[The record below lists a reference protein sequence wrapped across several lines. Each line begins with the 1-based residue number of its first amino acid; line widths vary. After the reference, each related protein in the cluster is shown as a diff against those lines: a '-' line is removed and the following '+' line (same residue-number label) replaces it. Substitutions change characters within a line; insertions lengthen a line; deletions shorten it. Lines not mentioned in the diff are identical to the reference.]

1 MKKITCAVILGGFIL
16 SPAVWAMS
24 ELSDYELSDTSG
36 QALFNLSY
44 LAPTDSG
51 NNETA
56 NNIGFYKLGIEAEI
70 AANLNIKKLQLGCG
84 GINGVGKCDIDIDN
98 FSLSGLGNSAAP
110 LKSNTDSAD
119 DRAARVQSDAILTN
133 PFFQFAIKN
142 PNTAATREVVG
153 FRIGS
158 EAASALLT
166 FGTENLST
174 PNGINSLSGYMN
186 IGPAEGTALTQTRNM
201 TKADTGKDMTGR
213 IVITDLFGLPINF
226 TASTYN
232 LALSQASA
240 LVKTTPVVVQG
251 NRMSSVDLLG
261 SATIAPI
268 SFEGTM
274 TATINVGFDVDL
286 KKNVTGSISGLTA
299 TVPIQ
304 QSLGFIHKLPINNPF
319 SLSVQG
325 QNVHW
330 PGMAAAALRGWW
342 MAFED
347 QIDIGSISPA
357 TEVPITDAVLSQV
370 LGPQGCNTSDP
381 GINCALYTTPVSC
394 KAFGSPNCF
403 GGDLPVGNVNITGT
417 NVIFPLN
424 NLQLGAQYFTPNC
437 YGNLKF
443 C

>member
-1 MKKITCAVILGGFIL
+1 MSIGL
-16 SPAVWAMS
+16 SSIFSFQPVWAMS
-24 ELSDYELSDTSG
+24 TLSDEELAKIDG

-44 LAPTDSG
+44 LAPGDAG

-119 DRAARVQSDAILTN
+119 DRAARVQSDAVLTN

-158 EAASALLT
+158 EAASGLLT
-166 FGTENLST
+166 FGTDNTDT
-174 PNGINSLSGYMN
+174 PNGINSLSGYMS
-186 IGPAEGTALTQTRNM
+186 IGSATGTANTLSRTM
-201 TKADTGKDMTGR
+201 TKTDTGKNMTGR
-213 IVITDLFGLPINF
+213 IIVTDVGGATISF
-226 TASTYN
+226 SSDTYN
-232 LALSQASA
+232 LTLSSAAAS
-240 LVKTTPVVVQG
+240 VTTNPVVVTG
-251 NRMSSVDLLG
+251 NRMSSVHLNG
-261 SATIAPI
+261 TATIAPI
-268 SFEGTM
+268 SFAGSM
-274 TATINVGFDVDL
+274 TATVLGFVDL
-286 KKNVTGSISGLTA
+286 QKNVTGSISGLTA
-299 TVPIQ
+299 TVPIDQ
-304 QSLGFIHKLPINNPF
+304 NLGYIHKLPVNNPF

-325 QNVHW
+325 QDLYW
-330 PGMAAAALRGWW
+330 PGMAATSLKGWW

-357 TEVPITDAVLSQV
+357 DQVAITNAVLSQA
-370 LGPQGCNTSDP
+370 LGPEGCSNGATP
-381 GINCALYTTPVSC
+381 GINCALYATPIAC

-403 GGDLPVGNVNITGT
+403 GGNLPVGDVDITGT
-417 NVIFPLN
+417 NVNFPLS
-424 NLQLGAQYFTPNC
+424 NLRLGAQYFTPNC
-437 YGNLKF
+437 YGGLKF